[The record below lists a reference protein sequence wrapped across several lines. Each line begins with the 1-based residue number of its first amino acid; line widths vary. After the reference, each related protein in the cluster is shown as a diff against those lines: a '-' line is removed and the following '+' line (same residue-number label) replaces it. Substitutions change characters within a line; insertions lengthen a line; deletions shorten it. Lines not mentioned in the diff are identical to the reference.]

1 MSGAKRIPRRLQA
14 SLLEGVFEV
23 LMEAGATIEDIQAG
37 VDTCLSD
44 LRGKRRGSRKAKSGA
59 YLQCGDLS
67 ADLMRLWHRDEK
79 YLDADVARPK
89 PLHLRRGKESIREM
103 IRSLDP
109 QVNVANVESFLISS
123 GLIKKQ
129 SDGRFLPAN
138 DAGMISHKGQFV
150 AEHLVKSV
158 NRLIR
163 TIRRNSSLGAGKGTL
178 IERFAYVSDLQRDE
192 IDAFCNFT
200 KAQGHSYLQVVD
212 DWMEQRRMRPR
223 KSSRAK
229 QGRGVLAGV
238 QVIAYL
244 GDGLGVGGFPG
255 AKRKRGSEG
264 SDLRD

>member
-44 LRGKRRGSRKAKSGA
+44 LRRRRRGSRKAKSGA

-129 SDGRFLPAN
+129 SDGRFLP
-138 DAGMISHKGQFV
+138 V
-150 AEHLVKSV
+150 
-158 NRLIR
+158 R